1 MVTLALHRDAIFVFL
16 LVLRKPLLLY
26 RSITIG
32 ESPNVG
38 IVSLVVKPMLL
49 EARSLLHI
57 IAFPV
62 G

>member
-1 MVTLALHRDAIFVFL
+1 MVTLALHGDAIFVFL
-16 LVLRKPLLLY
+16 LALRKPLLLY
-26 RSITIG
+26 RIITIG

-38 IVSLVVKPMLL
+38 IVSLVVKLVLL

-57 IAFPV
+57 MAFPV